1 MNLLIFIIA
10 TAGMIHLIGSKYA
23 GPKIQD
29 KSTNTK
35 DSVIVKDSLLILNTN
50 DTVRVFNII
59 NFKSIIMSQFDNAQ
73 QGYDSY
79 EDYLKSHKDSIK
91 NKTYRSEYNSQYDH

>member
-1 MNLLIFIIA
+1 MFLLLIIIFTFSAIAMIYLIKEDSYSNYVWTAFVMNLFIFIIA
-10 TAGMIHLIGSKYA
+10 AGMIHLIGSKYA

-50 DTVRVFNII
+50 DTVRVFNI
-59 NFKSIIMSQFDNAQ
+59 
-73 QGYDSY
+73 
-79 EDYLKSHKDSIK
+79 
-91 NKTYRSEYNSQYDH
+91 NKL

>member
-1 MNLLIFIIA
+1 MFLLLIIIFTFSAIAMIYLIKEDSYSNYVWTAFVMNLLIFIIA
-10 TAGMIHLIGSKYA
+10 TAGMIRLIGSKYA

-50 DTVRVFNII
+50 DTVRVFNI
-59 NFKSIIMSQFDNAQ
+59 
-73 QGYDSY
+73 
-79 EDYLKSHKDSIK
+79 
-91 NKTYRSEYNSQYDH
+91 NKL

>member
-1 MNLLIFIIA
+1 MFLLLIIIFTFSAIAMIYLIKEDSYSNYVWTAFVMNLLIFIIA
-10 TAGMIHLIGSKYA
+10 TAGMIHLIGSKYT

-50 DTVRVFNII
+50 DTVRVFNI
-59 NFKSIIMSQFDNAQ
+59 
-73 QGYDSY
+73 
-79 EDYLKSHKDSIK
+79 
-91 NKTYRSEYNSQYDH
+91 NKL

>member
-1 MNLLIFIIA
+1 MFLLLIIIFTFSAIAMIYLVKEGSYSNYVWTAFIMNLLIVIIA
-10 TAGMIHLIGSKYA
+10 AGGMIHLIGPKYA

-50 DTVRVFNII
+50 DTVRVFNI
-59 NFKSIIMSQFDNAQ
+59 
-73 QGYDSY
+73 
-79 EDYLKSHKDSIK
+79 
-91 NKTYRSEYNSQYDH
+91 NKL

>member
-1 MNLLIFIIA
+1 MFLLLIIIFTFSAIAMIYLIKENSYSNYVWTAFVMNLLIVIIA
-10 TAGMIHLIGSKYA
+10 AVGMIHLIDSKYA

-50 DTVRVFNII
+50 DTVRVFNI
-59 NFKSIIMSQFDNAQ
+59 
-73 QGYDSY
+73 
-79 EDYLKSHKDSIK
+79 
-91 NKTYRSEYNSQYDH
+91 NKL

>member
-1 MNLLIFIIA
+1 MFLLLLIIFTFSTIA
-10 TAGMIHLIGSKYA
+10 MIYLVKEDSYSNYIWTA
-23 GPKIQD
+23 
-29 KSTNTK
+29 
-35 DSVIVKDSLLILNTN
+35 
-50 DTVRVFNII
+50 
-59 NFKSIIMSQFDNAQ
+59 SIIMSQFDNAQ

>member
-1 MNLLIFIIA
+1 MFLLLIIIFTFSTISMIYLVKEDSYSNYVWTAFVMNLLIFIIA
-10 TAGMIHLIGSKYA
+10 AAGMIHLIGPKYV

-50 DTVRVFNII
+50 DTVRVFNI
-59 NFKSIIMSQFDNAQ
+59 
-73 QGYDSY
+73 
-79 EDYLKSHKDSIK
+79 
-91 NKTYRSEYNSQYDH
+91 NKL

>member
-1 MNLLIFIIA
+1 MFLLLIIIFTFSVIAMIYLIKEDSYSNYVWIAFVMNLLIFIIA

-23 GPKIQD
+23 EPKIQD

-50 DTVRVFNII
+50 DTVRVFNI
-59 NFKSIIMSQFDNAQ
+59 
-73 QGYDSY
+73 
-79 EDYLKSHKDSIK
+79 
-91 NKTYRSEYNSQYDH
+91 NKL